1 MRKEYDFSK
10 GERGKFYGKVDTK
23 NPIIETDDEPLSEVF
38 NEELSF
44 LESNLKR
51 IKDLKDHLPELD
63 ETSQEKIS
71 KRISKASKVLDELAV
86 SK

>member
-1 MRKEYDFSK
+1 MRKEYNFSK

-23 NPIIETDDEPLSEVF
+23 NPIIETDDEPLNEVF

-71 KRISKASKVLDELAV
+71 KRISRASKVLDELAV